1 MEVKI
6 NNFGTDDDNQW
17 LFAILGMA
25 ALIVAESKQ
34 NFEDNFPIDIA
45 EKLEQKHKAH
55 PEILNAVLEAATP
68 VLLVDKLTEMQKKS
82 VAYNFLIALNKAGEL
97 ADRAFRDLPTFD
109 PPKP

>member
-34 NFEDNFPIDIA
+34 NFEDNF
-45 EKLEQKHKAH
+45 
-55 PEILNAVLEAATP
+55 
-68 VLLVDKLTEMQKKS
+68 
-82 VAYNFLIALNKAGEL
+82 
-97 ADRAFRDLPTFD
+97 
-109 PPKP
+109 